1 MKRRTACRLLLSLPV
16 WTLCAAGAW
25 AEDAQTS
32 VADLISKLSSQD
44 AEQVNRARDRL
55 IALEE
60 KAVDELE
67 NYQSDNQK
75 VSAQIKVILNRICNY
90 YIRID
95 PKREKDITSPGGNGI
110 EVMLSIKNNSEGPVK
125 LYWIDR
131 TGGRVP
137 YKDIKAGDEIK
148 QRSFESHCWIIV
160 DKDSKALGIYRATYQ
175 SGRILV
181 QQKFF

>member
-25 AEDAQTS
+25 AEDAQTP

-95 PKREKDITSPGGNGI
+95 PKRE
-110 EVMLSIKNNSEGPVK
+110 
-125 LYWIDR
+125 
-131 TGGRVP
+131 
-137 YKDIKAGDEIK
+137 
-148 QRSFESHCWIIV
+148 
-160 DKDSKALGIYRATYQ
+160 
-175 SGRILV
+175 
-181 QQKFF
+181 